1 MRYRRKPLEVEAV
14 MWTGDN
20 LEEIRSKI
28 SEDAR
33 VYNGCLF
40 IGDIMPNRGD
50 MVVKDE
56 AEKVFFMKYNAFTN
70 MFENFSSKEVK

>member
-20 LEEIRSKI
+20 LDEIKEKI

-56 AEKVFFMKYNAFTN
+56 AEKVFFMKFDAFSK

>member
-56 AEKVFFMKYNAFTN
+56 AEKIFFMKFDAFSK
-70 MFENFSSKEVK
+70 MFENFSSKEDK